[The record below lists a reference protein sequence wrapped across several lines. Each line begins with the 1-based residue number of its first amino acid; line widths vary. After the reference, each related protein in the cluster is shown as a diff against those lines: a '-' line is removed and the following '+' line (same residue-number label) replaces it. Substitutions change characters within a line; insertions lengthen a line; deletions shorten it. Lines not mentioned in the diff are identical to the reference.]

1 MTPAGTIPL
10 PAVMTAPA
18 TRRVFAAVTADG
30 AQVRFVGGCVR
41 DALLGRKVKD
51 IDIATDA
58 APERVMRLLEA
69 AGIRAIPT
77 GIDHGTVTAVIER
90 AHYEITTLRHDVETY
105 GRHAKVAFT
114 DDWMADASRR
124 DFTMN
129 ALFCALDGTLFDPFG
144 GMADA
149 LAGRVRFVGEP
160 RARITEDVL
169 RLLRFFRFQAH
180 YGRTAPDPAALSAC
194 MALAPLLPR
203 LSGERVQGEFL
214 RLLRADDPVP
224 VLRLMVE
231 RSIMAHLLPD
241 AVRLDR
247 LAGLI
252 ALERDPVLCPED
264 GDPLRRLAAL
274 LPDERAVGLRVAE
287 RLRLSNEETER
298 LALLAAPKR
307 PVDGA
312 YDPKSLRRALYV
324 MGRDAVRDLLLLAT
338 AEGRLSADG
347 LKTALALAD
356 GWEPMNFPIQGRD
369 VLSFGQRPGP
379 QIGRLLKEV
388 ERWWE
393 DRDYRPTRQQCLE
406 ELRRRL
412 PDAGD

>member
-1 MTPAGTIPL
+1 
-10 PAVMTAPA
+10 MTAPA

-30 AQVRFVGGCVR
+30 AQARFVGGCVR

-307 PVDGA
+307 PVDWASDGTR
-312 YDPKSLRRALYV
+312 RRARPFAAGH
-324 MGRDAVRDLLLLAT
+324 GRGT
-338 AEGRLSADG
+338 
-347 LKTALALAD
+347 
-356 GWEPMNFPIQGRD
+356 
-369 VLSFGQRPGP
+369 SFGGWSENCPRPG
-379 QIGRLLKEV
+379 GWVGADEF
-388 ERWWE
+388 
-393 DRDYRPTRQQCLE
+393 
-406 ELRRRL
+406 
-412 PDAGD
+412 PDSGP